1 MDSWVT
7 ALCERLGVPVD
18 DVDVGAILEV
28 ARDAAHG
35 VERPAAPVTA
45 FIAGYAAATKG
56 GGAAAVEAALDAAG
70 ELARDWADGPD
81 GADAVTPPLQ

>member
-18 DVDVGAILEV
+18 DVDVGGILDL
-28 ARDAAHG
+28 ARDAAHT

-56 GGAAAVEAALDAAG
+56 GGAAAVSAALDTAG
-70 ELARDWADGPD
+70 ELARDWNDGPD
-81 GADAVTPPLQ
+81 ATTPTLQ

>member
-1 MDSWVT
+1 MDSWVS

-18 DVDVGAILEV
+18 DVDVGGILDL
-28 ARDAAHG
+28 ARDAAHT

-56 GGAAAVEAALDAAG
+56 GGAAAVNAALDIAG
-70 ELARDWADGPD
+70 ELARDWNDGPD
-81 GADAVTPPLQ
+81 VTTPTLQ